1 MKKIQKISI
10 FVFLL
15 LGLAFTSCETTE
27 LDLLDDPNDVTLDK
41 ANLDRFL
48 NEIQLNFASFM
59 RQIGNNDAQLVRVNY
74 MFGRTYRDNFEPA
87 VLDGEWA
94 LAYQGMFSDMAAAE
108 PLAVDAGANKHL
120 GVMKI
125 LKAYTLI
132 TLVDNFGDVPFS
144 QATNPTEFPAPV
156 ADPGASVYA
165 GALAMLDEGMVLI
178 SSEGDNLE
186 NDFYYDN
193 DFSKWRR
200 LANSVKMLAYLN
212 TGDLASFN
220 SVSGSAIVNSAD
232 DFQFQYGSNETNP
245 DTRHPSYST
254 DYTTSGAGSY
264 ESNWLMETMLESND
278 PRIRYY
284 FYRQFDCTPGAADAD
299 GNECGVDTVRM
310 TCSGAPR
317 PNHYTASMTYCSVDS
332 GYWGRDHGNAE
343 GIPPDGLRRTVNGVY
358 PAGGKF
364 DGDEYS
370 PVVVGD
376 GGGGAG
382 ILPIMLASYTDF
394 MRAEAALASNNTS
407 GAASALNSALT
418 KSIAKT
424 QGFISLDPS
433 ADSTFA
439 PTSGE
444 VSSFISGVVNSFNS
458 GNANDKWEILA
469 TQQFIGNFGS
479 GIGAYNL
486 YRRTGYPKLIQF
498 NIDPNPGAFVR
509 SFFYP
514 SNEANVNSN
523 ITQKPNVDVQVFW
536 DTNPASP
543 GFPSAN

>member
-59 RQIGNNDAQLVRVNY
+59 RQIGNNDAQVVRVNY
-74 MFGRTYRDNFEPA
+74 MFGRNYKDNFEPA

-108 PLAVDAGANKHL
+108 PLAIASGSNKHL

-144 QATNPTEFPAPV
+144 QATNPTEFPAPI
-156 ADPGASVYA
+156 ADPGASVYE
-165 GALAMLDEGMVLI
+165 GALAMLDEGMALL
-178 SSEGDNLE
+178 SSEGNNLE
-186 NDFYYDN
+186 NDFFYNN

-220 SVSGSAIVNSAD
+220 SVSGSAISNSAD
-232 DFQFQYGSNETNP
+232 DFQFQYGANETNP
-245 DTRHPSYST
+245 DTRHPSYSA
-254 DYTTSGAGSY
+254 DYTTSGAGTY
-264 ESNWLMETMLESND
+264 ESNWLMETMNDSND

-284 FYRQFDCTPGAADAD
+284 FYRQFVCTPNSTGAD
-299 GNECGVDTVRM
+299 GVPCGPDTVRL

-317 PNHYTASMTYCSVDS
+317 PNHYTASMTYCSVDN
-332 GYWGRDHGNAE
+332 GYWGRDHGNNE

-364 DGDEYS
+364 DGDELS

-424 QGFISLDPS
+424 QSFISLDPS
-433 ADSTFA
+433 ADSSFE

-444 VSSFISGVVNSFNS
+444 VSSFISGVVSSFNS
-458 GNANDKWEILA
+458 GNADAKWEILA
-469 TQQFIGNFGS
+469 TQQFIANFGS

-498 NIDPNPGAFVR
+498 NIDPNPGPFVR

-536 DTNPASP
+536 DTNPSSP